1 MLTLLRLSCSPPAAG
16 ANFLRP
22 ARGNRPLLR
31 TRAGLRFIRRPSFGR
46 RRSPARGRV
55 GMEPNPRQGIESD
68 YVSEF
73 RMSAVDGTLSKRR
86 TRPRDSESVP
96 TYRLPEFRPF
106 QLCTLT
112 DHIPVGEDWLFEM
125 KFDGYRAQVAIS
137 GSNVVVY
144 TRNGHDWTRQF
155 KVILPPLQRL
165 TKGAVLIDGEIVA
178 IDSQGR
184 TNFSMLKTGIAAGMP
199 LKFYAFDLL
208 ELDGEDLSNQPLLK
222 RKERLESLLGARG
235 PDDRLQFSSHIVD
248 QGKRVFDA
256 MCEGGHE
263 GVIAKRADS
272 SYVGDRTSSWLKIKC
287 TKRQEFVVGGYRPS
301 DTGHGMAS
309 LILGTY
315 DNGKLIYRGR
325 VGTGFTAAMRKD
337 ILAKLERRRL
347 EKPAFASVPRDIA
360 RRAKWVKPEL
370 VAEVTYAEVTPDG
383 SLRHPSFE
391 GMREDKRADQV
402 VMEMPKTPATLGSA
416 TIDPGIG
423 KEIAAAVGVKLTHP
437 DKVMYPGTKVT
448 KATLAAYYA
457 VVAEKMLPH
466 IQDRPLS
473 LVRDTDGDLQQTFF
487 QKHKLPGMPKAIH
500 DGQLEKMS
508 GKESRI
514 LWVDDLA
521 GLIAGVQMNVLEFHI
536 WGSLRQLP
544 DLPHRMIF
552 DIDPD
557 EGLDFSAVKQAAL
570 DIRGILEA
578 LGLQSWPLLS
588 GGKGVHV
595 VVPLVPEADWDEV
608 KSFCQDFA
616 ELLART
622 DPSRFVAN
630 MNKAKRKGRMFLD
643 YLRNGQG
650 STAICPWST
659 RARAGA
665 SCAVPVSWEELP
677 TCESA
682 NDFDVFAAA
691 ARAQLPEAWEGYFDV
706 EQTLTDRIRHAVR

>member
-1 MLTLLRLSCSPPAAG
+1 MSAD
-16 ANFLRP
+16 
-22 ARGNRPLLR
+22 
-31 TRAGLRFIRRPSFGR
+31 GR
-46 RRSPARGRV
+46 RRGDAWA
-55 GMEPNPRQGIESD
+55 EPNPRQGIESD

-86 TRPRDSESVP
+86 TRRRDSESIP
-96 TYRLPEFRPF
+96 TYPLPEFRSF

-112 DHIPVGEDWLFEM
+112 DEIPVGGDWLFEM

-208 ELDGEDLSNQPLLK
+208 EFDGEDLSDQPLLE
-222 RKERLESLLGARG
+222 RKARLESLLGARR
-235 PDDRLQFSSHIVD
+235 PDDSLQFSSHIVD
-248 QGKRVFDA
+248 QGRRVFDA

-263 GVIAKRADS
+263 GVIAKCADS
-272 SYVGDRTSSWLKIKC
+272 SYVGGRTWSWLKIKC

-301 DTGHGMAS
+301 DTGRGMAS

-315 DNGKLIYRGR
+315 DNGQLIYRGR

-337 ILAKLERRRL
+337 ILAKLETLRV
-347 EKPAFASVPRDIA
+347 EKPAFVSVPRDIA
-360 RRAKWVKPEL
+360 RRARWLKPKL
-370 VAEVTYAEVTPDG
+370 VADVTYAEVTPDG

-416 TIDPGIG
+416 NLDPAIG

-473 LVRDTDGDLQQTFF
+473 LVRDTDGELQQTFF
-487 QKHKLPGMPKAIH
+487 QKHRLPGMPKAIH

-536 WGSLRQLP
+536 WGSLRQQP

-557 EGLDFSAVKQAAL
+557 EGLGFAAVKQAAL

-608 KSFCQDFA
+608 KGFCQDFA

-630 MNKAKRKGRMFLD
+630 MSKAKRKGRMFLD

-677 TCESA
+677 SCESA
-682 NDFDVFAAA
+682 NGFDVFAAA

>member
-1 MLTLLRLSCSPPAAG
+1 
-16 ANFLRP
+16 
-22 ARGNRPLLR
+22 
-31 TRAGLRFIRRPSFGR
+31 
-46 RRSPARGRV
+46 
-55 GMEPNPRQGIESD
+55 
-68 YVSEF
+68 
-73 RMSAVDGTLSKRR
+73 MSAVDGTFSISKRR
-86 TRPRDSESVP
+86 TRRRDSESVP
-96 TYRLPEFRPF
+96 TYPLPGFRSF

-112 DHIPVGEDWLFEM
+112 DHIPVGGDWLFEM

-155 KVILPPLQRL
+155 RVILPPLQRL

-178 IDSQGR
+178 IDGQGR

-208 ELDGEDLSNQPLLK
+208 EFDGEDLSNQPLLE
-222 RKERLESLLGARG
+222 RKARLESLLGARH
-235 PDDRLQFSSHIVD
+235 PDDSLQFSSHIVD

-272 SYVGDRTSSWLKIKC
+272 SYVGDRTRSWLKIKC

-301 DTGHGMAS
+301 DNGHGMAS

-325 VGTGFTAAMRKD
+325 VGTGFTAPMRKD
-337 ILAKLERRRL
+337 ILAKLEKRRV

-360 RRAKWVKPEL
+360 RRARWVKPEL
-370 VAEVTYAEVTPDG
+370 VAEITYAEVTPDG

-402 VMEMPKTPATLGSA
+402 MMEMPKTAATLGSA
-416 TIDPGIG
+416 SLDPTIG
-423 KEIAAAVGVKLTHP
+423 KEIATALGVKLTHP

-457 VVAEKMLPH
+457 AVAEKMLPH

-487 QKHKLPGMPKAIH
+487 QKHRLPGMPKAIH

-536 WGSLRQLP
+536 WGSRRQQP
-544 DLPHRMIF
+544 GLPHRMVF

-557 EGLDFSAVKQAAL
+557 EGLGFTAVKQAAV

-595 VVPLVPEADWDEV
+595 VVPLVPVADWDEV

-630 MNKAKRKGRMFLD
+630 MSKAKRRGRVFLD

-682 NDFDVFAAA
+682 NGFDVFAAA
-691 ARAQLPEAWEGYFDV
+691 ARAQLPDAWEGYFDV
-706 EQTLTDRIRHAVR
+706 EQTLTDRMRQAVR